1 MKNTYIPLLAVA
13 AGIALLTSVATAR
26 PSATKQRV
34 AIDTN
39 GTSHVSSSFRW
50 VLEPLGA
57 GPLEL
62 DSGTGTSVMA
72 RRRSVV
78 REGQSAQIITWVSTS
93 EGKRGGFVTR
103 ARVEHLDVGNG
114 YNIGTGTWQVVRG
127 TGAYAG
133 VTGGGRLA
141 NVTPM
146 GRPWVERDEGI
157 LIVP

>member
-1 MKNTYIPLLAVA
+1 MKDRCIVLVAVV
-13 AGIALLTSVATAR
+13 AGVMLLTSVASPR

-34 AIDTN
+34 AITAK
-39 GTSHVSSSFRW
+39 GTSHLSSSGRW

-62 DSGTGTSVMA
+62 DSGTGTSGIA
-72 RRRSVV
+72 RQRSVV
-78 REGQSAQIITWVSTS
+78 RDGQSAQIVIWVSTS
-93 EGKRGGFVTR
+93 EGKRGSFVTR
-103 ARVEHLDVGNG
+103 ARIEHLDVEG
-114 YNIGTGTWQVVRG
+114 YNVGTGTWPVVRG

-133 VTGGGRLA
+133 ITGGGRVA